1 MEEIMNSIFSRLLI
15 FVLVCSQAAFAQSP
29 IASRIERVERGLLPR
44 VQVKGDAGWTIQER
58 MKHYRIPGVSV
69 AVINDYKVE
78 WARGYGVKDVQTNE
92 PVTAETLFQAG
103 SISKPVA
110 AMVAL
115 KKVAEGKIAL
125 DENINN
131 RLTTWKLPDN
141 EFTAKKRVTLA
152 HLLSHTGGLTVH
164 GFPGYAMGEKLP
176 TLPDVLD
183 GKPPANTPAV
193 RVDFE
198 PGTKFRYSGG
208 GVTIGQLAIMDTEKK
223 PYPQLAHHV
232 VLGPLG
238 MTHSTYQQPL
248 PNDWQKRAASG
259 YRMDGKPVE
268 GRFHVYPEMA
278 AAGLW
283 TTPTDLCKFA
293 IEVQL
298 SLAGKSNKVLS
309 KEMAAKMVT
318 PFIPDAPPG
327 LGFFVEK
334 HGNAIYFGHGGAD
347 EGFRAGLL
355 VNRDKGYGVA
365 VMVNSD
371 NGQIIDEIFRAVA
384 REYQWQDYL
393 PPPVAVVTL
402 DADKLADYEGR
413 FQVYP
418 DLALTVSRRGGK
430 LYAQRTQQEAVELLP
445 TSETEFIMTTD
456 DVRYV
461 FVRDAAGHVGAV
473 QVRFGDGSLTAP
485 RLAKDAL
492 IPYEMLMAGR
502 VNEAVEAYR
511 KIKREHPEDAGASED
526 HLNNMGYGLL
536 QQKKVAE
543 AIAVFKLNVE
553 LHPQSWNVYDSLGE
567 AYMVNGEKEMAITN
581 YKKSLELNPG
591 NRNGAVMLKK
601 LQP

>member
-1 MEEIMNSIFSRLLI
+1 MNSIFSRLLI
-15 FVLVCSQAAFAQSP
+15 FVLVCSQVALAQSP

-58 MKHYRIPGVSV
+58 MQHYRIPGVSV

-78 WARGYGVKDVQTNE
+78 WARGYGVKDMQTNE

-208 GVTIGQLAIMDTEKK
+208 GVTIGQLAIMDIEKK
-223 PYPQLAHHV
+223 PYPQIAHDV

-248 PNDWQKRAASG
+248 PDDWQKRAASG

-430 LYAQRTQQEAVELLP
+430 LYAQRSQQEAVELLP

-492 IPYEMLMAGR
+492 IPYELLMAGR

-536 QQKKVAE
+536 QQKKMAE

-553 LHPQSWNVYDSLGE
+553 LYPQSWNVYDSLGE